1 MKMLNYIFINKFL
14 KDYNRLIKSKKT
26 RNIEKKRER
35 ERRLKKNDEL

>member
-35 ERRLKKNDEL
+35 EAFEKER